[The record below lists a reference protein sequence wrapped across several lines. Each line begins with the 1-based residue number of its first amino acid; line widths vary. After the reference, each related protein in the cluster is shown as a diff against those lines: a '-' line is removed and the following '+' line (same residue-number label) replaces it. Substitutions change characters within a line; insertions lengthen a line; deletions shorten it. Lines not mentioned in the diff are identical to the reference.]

1 LSVDLPS
8 YDLTSCSIRLV
19 DTEYVGHASKVA
31 SQIPL
36 DDYDAVV
43 SVSGDGTLHELI
55 NGFAQHKEPMR
66 AFRIPIA
73 PIPAGS
79 GNAESLN
86 LLGVEVCVL
95 SSFLK
100 RVTHLSI

>member
-1 LSVDLPS
+1 MSVNLPS
-8 YDLTSCSIRLV
+8 GDLASCSFRLV

-31 SQIPL
+31 SEISL
-36 DDYDAVV
+36 DDYDAVL

-66 AFRIPIA
+66 AFKMPIA

-79 GNAESLN
+79 GNAQSLN
-86 LLGVEVCVL
+86 LLGVKVWVL
-95 SSFLK
+95 SSFVTT
-100 RVTHLSI
+100 VTHLSI